1 MFLPFLE
8 VDIRQ
13 QAVDEMMQR
22 IKKGVQLRPVN
33 HSPRRAKRQ
42 VLLSPFEST
51 WCPDM
56 GLGGFSLNQKHIQ
69 LYRKGAG
76 TSIHTCPPDPQS
88 SVQCHADHRSWLA
101 CPAWMCSSAPQCKN
115 YNIPSCTFHFTAPSP
130 QKLFDGLMHTDV
142 QRSSLLVLQLWLF
155 PGCPCP
161 VCQTRLTVLCS

>member
-69 LYRKGAG
+69 LY
-76 TSIHTCPPDPQS
+76 
-88 SVQCHADHRSWLA
+88 SWLNV
-101 CPAWMCSSAPQCKN
+101 STSNQ
-115 YNIPSCTFHFTAPSP
+115 
-130 QKLFDGLMHTDV
+130 
-142 QRSSLLVLQLWLF
+142 F
-155 PGCPCP
+155 PGQEGCRNEHSHLSP
-161 VCQTRLTVLCS
+161 